1 MEIKEHIVQS
11 IDQRRNQREIKNF
24 SRQTKME

>member
-11 IDQRRNQREIKNF
+11 IDQRRNQREIKNLT
-24 SRQTKME
+24 QTKME

>member
-11 IDQRRNQREIKNF
+11 IVQRRNQREIKNL
-24 SRQTKME
+24 RQTKME

>member
-11 IDQRRNQREIKNF
+11 IDQRRNQREIKNL
-24 SRQTKME
+24 RQTKME